1 MADGD
6 IILDESFPVEKD
18 GSRYVVVF
26 TVVDSGYPGGY
37 YYRFQYYDT
46 DSEEAILRYDNAND
60 AHGVGPHHRHLF
72 DEVTGLT
79 FRGLESHVLR
89 FTIEVLEIHA
99 RI

>member
-1 MADGD
+1 MIDEKFRVLDGHLRGRRLAA
-6 IILDESFPVEKD
+6 IQAT
-18 GSRYVVVF
+18 SR
-26 TVVDSGYPGGY
+26 VDSGYPSGY

-46 DSEEAILRYDNAND
+46 DAEEAILRYDNAND

-72 DEVTGLT
+72 DEVTGVT